1 MAELQ
6 NQHEEIRPES
16 RPGESDLPGLPEEI
30 NEGFRE
36 YGEWGWWGLDP
47 VLFTL
52 FAIEEGIRRRVRHLI
67 RR

>member
-1 MAELQ
+1 MAELPS
-6 NQHEEIRPES
+6 QHEEIRAGGQPD
-16 RPGESDLPGLPEEI
+16 ESDLPGLPEEI

-47 VLFTL
+47 VLFTV

>member
-6 NQHEEIRPES
+6 NQHEEIRAGG
-16 RPGESDLPGLPEEI
+16 RPDESDLPGLPEEI

-52 FAIEEGIRRRVRHLI
+52 FAIEEGIRRRVRHVI